1 MSPRIEEDNL
11 HDDIELG
18 GGGTSSAY
26 EEEETVIRQP
36 LIKKDTTDDSPSLSV
51 TANNHAVTAATKQD
65 IDTKSPNR
73 DAGFGSAFLETLPP
87 AQQIM
92 LLSLAMFLFF
102 GMHNVLQEAI
112 VNLLSQ
118 SSSSSST
125 AKADGTIMLGFAEC
139 MGVLIFSYLERVYV
153 AKERGFHRV
162 APLRAY
168 PLLTLCLFASS
179 SLCNMSLSYIN
190 FPTKVVFR
198 SCKLVPTMIIAT
210 IVNKKVFA
218 SYEYVCALSIC
229 AGLVLFALADYTL
242 DPLKF
247 DATGL
252 ALVSGSVVADAIL
265 PNAQERLFRSGSSK
279 LEVTVFSNLFTF
291 LAMFFITLSDGTLFK
306 FAKVL
311 TQDHT
316 IAIYFGVYTIL
327 SYMSISCYMT
337 LVKRFGGVTAV
348 LLTTARKAM
357 TLVLS
362 FLLFP
367 KGFSWLYIHGSFL
380 VLGACTVA
388 SIFKKLEKVPFRR
401 RRGDADY
408 SIQYRGYDMSPN
420 ISDDHK
426 AATNGNTHRGSAPQ
440 VV

>member
-1 MSPRIEEDNL
+1 MSPRIEDDRQ
-11 HDDIELG
+11 DDIELG
-18 GGGTSSAY
+18 TASY
-26 EEEETVIRQP
+26 EEEETVARQP
-36 LIKKDTTDDSPSLSV
+36 LIKKRDIQADEELPSPSV
-51 TANNHAVTAATKQD
+51 TAVTTQADADAKPSN
-65 IDTKSPNR
+65 K
-73 DAGFGSAFLETLPP
+73 DAGFGSTFLESLPP
-87 AQQIM
+87 TQQII
-92 LLSLAMFLFF
+92 LLSFAMFLFF
-102 GMHNVLQEAI
+102 GMHNILQEAI
-112 VNLLSQ
+112 VNLLADTSTTG
-118 SSSSSST
+118 SSN

-139 MGVLIFSYLERVYV
+139 TGVLFFSYLERVHV

-179 SLCNMSLSYIN
+179 SLCNISLSYIN

-218 SYEYVCALSIC
+218 SYEYVCALAIC
-229 AGLVLFALADYTL
+229 GGLVLFALADYTL
-242 DPLKF
+242 DPMKF

-265 PNAQERLFRSGSSK
+265 PNAQERLFRQGSSR

-291 LAMFFITLSDGTLFK
+291 LAMAVITLSNGTLFK
-306 FAKVL
+306 FAKIMV
-311 TQDHT
+311 QNHT
-316 IAIYFGVYTIL
+316 IAFYFGVYTVL
-327 SYMSISCYMT
+327 SYISISCYMT

-367 KGFSWLYIHGSFL
+367 KGFSWLYVHGSLL
-380 VLGACTVA
+380 VLGACMVA
-388 SIFKKLEKVPFRR
+388 SVFKKLEKVPFRR
-401 RRGDADY
+401 RRSDDDYSLKYRDDDVKAPSELSTRGDA
-408 SIQYRGYDMSPN
+408 
-420 ISDDHK
+420 
-426 AATNGNTHRGSAPQ
+426 Q

>member
-1 MSPRIEEDNL
+1 MPPFVQA
-11 HDDIELG
+11 ELG
-18 GGGTSSAY
+18 DAAEASH
-26 EEEETVIRQP
+26 EEEETVAREP
-36 LIKKDTTDDSPSLSV
+36 LIKRRDDIEADEESPSPSV
-51 TANNHAVTAATKQD
+51 TATTDAKPSNK
-65 IDTKSPNR
+65 
-73 DAGFGSAFLETLPP
+73 DAGFGSTFLESLPTT
-87 AQQIM
+87 QQII
-92 LLSLAMFLFF
+92 LLSFAMFLFF

-112 VNLLSQ
+112 VNLLANTSKAG
-118 SSSSSST
+118 SSN

-139 MGVLIFSYLERVYV
+139 TGVLFFSYLERVHV
-153 AKERGFHRV
+153 AKERGFTRV

-179 SLCNMSLSYIN
+179 SLCNMSLTYIN

-218 SYEYVCALSIC
+218 SYEYVCALAIC

-242 DPLKF
+242 DPMKF

-265 PNAQERLFRSGSSK
+265 PNAQERLFRQGSSR

-291 LAMFFITLSDGTLFK
+291 LAMAIVTLSNGTLFK
-306 FAKVL
+306 FAKIMV
-311 TQDHT
+311 QNHT
-316 IAIYFGVYTIL
+316 IAFYFGVYTVL
-327 SYMSISCYMT
+327 SYISISCYMT

-367 KGFSWLYIHGSFL
+367 KGFSWLYVHGSLL
-380 VLGACTVA
+380 VLGACMVA
-388 SIFKKLEKVPFRR
+388 SVFKKLEKVPFRR
-401 RRGDADY
+401 RRSDDDY
-408 SIQYRGYDMSPN
+408 SLRYR
-420 ISDDHK
+420 DDDVK
-426 AATNGNTHRGSAPQ
+426 APSELSTQGGAQ
-440 VV
+440 VVV